1 MNQRKFKRFKEK
13 LNIKYTILSTP
24 SIEEINENWDG
35 EGQTLDI
42 SEGGILFTYDTP
54 LPVSSFIE
62 LEIAI
67 EGSDYPIN
75 LTGKVTRVIE
85 VKANQEYEIGFIF
98 NNVFEKDKELLLK
111 HLEDI
116 Q

>member
-35 EGQTLDI
+35 ESQTLDI
-42 SEGGILFTYDTP
+42 SEGGILFAYDTP

-62 LEIAI
+62 IEIAMK
-67 EGSDYPIN
+67 GFDYPIY
-75 LTGKVTRVIE
+75 LTGKVTRVKEI
-85 VKANQEYEIGFIF
+85 KANQEYEIGFIF
-98 NNVFEKDKELLLK
+98 RNVFEKDKELLMSY
-111 HLEDI
+111 LEDI